1 MTDDTRPRLPITE
14 DGGQRMF
21 SAAADARTAR
31 HMLSAIGDPK
41 LGAPFWWDDCLY
53 PWEKETAWLRQ
64 YLNAAIEHVE
74 MYADIVVPRRYF
86 EGMEVYIAPRP
97 FFTLC
102 RAAIE
107 SAAQAVWVMYGELP
121 AKRVERHVRLLHKDL
136 DEHAKAARARGDK
149 VEEAAA
155 LRRRDAIVERV
166 GNLLTI
172 DLSKDRLNYLDL
184 VKPSAKLV
192 ERRAEDFEVLWRTSS
207 AAAHGKGWFV
217 DATHETEL
225 GEEYEPG
232 YFRAT
237 KTPRE
242 DALLDIEET
251 ACHFVLA
258 AVFRYAEGIGYDAG
272 SLIGPAFERT
282 LRETTPKPGSE
293 ARREELIASMRE
305 RVAEI
310 NTQTAANRRSTRD
323 VADR

>member
-21 SAAADARTAR
+21 SAAANARTAR
-31 HMLSAIGDPK
+31 NMLNAIGDPK
-41 LGAPFWWDDCLY
+41 LGARLWWDDCLY

-64 YLNAAIEHVE
+64 YLSAAIEHVE

-107 SAAQAVWVMYGELP
+107 SASQAVWVMYGETP
-121 AKRVERHVRLLHKDL
+121 AKRVERHVRLLYKDF
-136 DEHAKAARARGDK
+136 DEHAKAAKARGD
-149 VEEAAA
+149 VTGEVAA

-166 GNLLTI
+166 GSLIKI
-172 DLSKDRLNYLDL
+172 DLTRDRLNYLDM

-192 ERRAEDFEVLWRTSS
+192 ERRAEEFEVLWRTSS

-217 DATHETEL
+217 DATHETQL

-232 YFRAT
+232 YYRAT

-242 DALLDIEET
+242 DVLLEIEET

-258 AVFRYAEGIGYDAG
+258 AVFRYARVTGYDAG
-272 SLIGPAFERT
+272 SLLVPAFERA
-282 LRETTPKPGSE
+282 LRDTTPKPGSE
-293 ARREELIASMRE
+293 QRREELFDSMRE
-305 RVAEI
+305 RMAAI
-310 NTQTAANRRSTRD
+310 NARTAANTRSTRD